1 MKLFELAYCCRLYGH
16 FSGFD
21 VSLNRFRER
30 TAPALDPD
38 LKEHRAFLF
47 EWLNSWG
54 CRQFAKDHHVTT
66 ASDSLTTWAR
76 LWLNELPPAH
86 VHLTDLSAKEV
97 ELSAAAYEALTVS
110 RASFRL
116 LPSGR
121 SVPITFGATGA
132 AKTLFALRPNI
143 FPPWD
148 EAIRTEIRLA
158 GVASSFREYLTVVAD
173 QLRQLAIEAEVA
185 VAALPELVDR
195 PDSSPA
201 KLIDEYNWVVMA
213 RGCPPPTPDELL
225 KWSDWAGRSQS
236 CTAEVDG
243 SSATSANP
251 TP

>member
-54 CRQFAKDHHVTT
+54 CRQFAKGHHVTT
-66 ASDSLTTWAR
+66 ASDSLITWAR
-76 LWLNELPPAH
+76 LWLKELPPPDA
-86 VHLTDLSAKEV
+86 HLTNLSAKEV
-97 ELSAAAYEALTVS
+97 ELSAAAYEALMGS
-110 RASFRL
+110 RASFRF
-116 LPSGR
+116 LPGGR
-121 SVPITFGATGA
+121 SAPVTFGATGA
-132 AKTLFALRPNI
+132 AKTLFALRPNV

-148 EAIRTEIRLA
+148 EAIRAQLRLA
-158 GVASSFREYLTVVAD
+158 GVASSFREYLTAVSD
-173 QLRQLAIEAEVA
+173 QLRELATEAGVA

-195 PDSSPA
+195 PDSSPP

-225 KWSDWAGRSQS
+225 RWSEWAGRSQS
-236 CTAEVDG
+236 GTA
-243 SSATSANP
+243 
-251 TP
+251 